1 MSCDENGGASL
12 LRKVVRVDT
21 NSSTN
26 MAGNGNRL
34 KGSQLGYYGKGPP
47 DLDTLLALQDMH
59 AAAVLACGL
68 PAAIL
73 AKYNRLQELMTK
85 PANKDKET
93 ETFEE
98 IAALWKELMPIL
110 HFKED
115 DVDWDN

>member
-1 MSCDENGGASL
+1 
-12 LRKVVRVDT
+12 
-21 NSSTN
+21 
-26 MAGNGNRL
+26 MAGDGNRL

-47 DLDTLLALQDMH
+47 PLDTLLALQDMH
-59 AAAVLACGL
+59 AAAVLARGL
-68 PAAIL
+68 PPAIL

-85 PANKDKET
+85 SANKDKEA

-110 HFKED
+110 HFKEN